1 VFLKIEKI
9 MEERYKVYNSFNYKS
24 IAGINQLSK
33 EQLFDIEVVSRIL
46 PFKTNN
52 YVVNNLI
59 DWGNVE
65 NDPMFILN
73 FPQRKMLAE
82 EHYRLIADALIKN
95 ENKEDVNI
103 IANAIRKELNPHPAG
118 QLDHNIPE
126 YCGER
131 LTGIQH
137 KYAETVLFF
146 PTQGQTC
153 HAYCTFCFRWPQ
165 FTGMSEFRFAMKQ
178 SELLIDYLRRN
189 KSITDIL
196 ITGGDPMVM
205 STSRLSKYIDAILD
219 ADIPHLKNIRI
230 GTKSLSFWPYRYTTD
245 KDADDI
251 LRLFEKVNRSGKHL
265 ALMAHVS
272 HPVELSTEVVKK
284 AISRIR
290 NTGTQ
295 IRTQSPV
302 INHINA
308 EPNIWAEMWKEQVAL
323 GLIPYY
329 MFIARNTGAQ
339 RFFAVPLNK
348 AWHIFRDAYRKVSG
362 VCRTVRG
369 PSMSANPGKIQIL
382 GVAEVKGER
391 VFALNFLQGRND
403 NWVGRP
409 FFAKYNEN
417 AIWLDDLKPAF
428 GESEF
433 FFTKEF
439 QKIVKTDMVTPSDFS
454 PLIAD

>member
-1 VFLKIEKI
+1 
-9 MEERYKVYNSFNYKS
+9 MEEKYKVYNLLNYKD
-24 IAGINQLSK
+24 ITGISKLSK
-33 EQLFDIEVVSRIL
+33 DQLFDIEVISRVL

-52 YVVNNLI
+52 YIVNNLI
-59 DWGNVE
+59 DWDNVE
-65 NDPMFILN
+65 NDPIFTLN
-73 FPQRKMLAE
+73 FPQRKMLDPK
-82 EHYRLIADALIKN
+82 HFNLIADSLLN
-95 ENKEDVNI
+95 NDNKDTTNI
-103 IANAIRKELNPHPAG
+103 IANTIRKELNPHPAG

-165 FTGMSEFRFAMKQ
+165 FTGMSELRFAMKQ
-178 SELLIDYLRRN
+178 ADLLVDYLRKN
-189 KSITDIL
+189 KNITDVL

-205 STSRLSKYIDAILD
+205 SASRLSKYIDAIID
-219 ADIPHLKNIRI
+219 AKIPHLKNIRI

-251 LRLFEKVNRSGKHL
+251 IRLFEKVNQSGIHL
-265 ALMAHVS
+265 ALMAHLS
-272 HPVELSTEVVKK
+272 HPVELSTKAVKI
-284 AISRIR
+284 AINRIR

-295 IRTQSPV
+295 IRTQSPL

-308 EPNIWAEMWKEQVAL
+308 DSNIWEKMWKEQVAL

-339 RFFAVPLNK
+339 KFFAVPLNK

-362 VCRTVRG
+362 ICRTVRG
-369 PSMSANPGKIQIL
+369 PSMSANPGKIQIS
-382 GVAEVKGER
+382 GVAEIHGEK
-391 VFALNFLQGRND
+391 VFVLNFLQGRND

-428 GESEF
+428 GENEF

-439 QKIVKTDMVTPSDFS
+439 HRIISADMVTPSDFS
-454 PLIAD
+454 PLVAE